1 MARALSLLEWL
12 REFPITPEVQS
23 DVRGEYLMDR
33 CAFFRVCLFLSK
45 RLSFREII
53 ATYLRSYERPKRPN
67 D

>member
-33 CAFFRVCLFLSK
+33 RGFFRVCLFLPK
-45 RLSFREII
+45 RLSF
-53 ATYLRSYERPKRPN
+53 
-67 D
+67 